1 MTENPV
7 KSNSVSKRKPTPFP
21 AALQSE
27 SARTDLAN
35 SEGYRMVLSCNHEK
49 TFTGSK
55 ARTTPRS

>member
-1 MTENPV
+1 M

>member
-1 MTENPV
+1 M
-7 KSNSVSKRKPTPFP
+7 KSNNVPKRKPTPFP

-27 SARTDLAN
+27 NAKADLAN
-35 SEGYRMVLSCNHEK
+35 SEGYRMVLSCNHDK